1 MALITIYFGARL
13 KLKQKFPPLP
23 ADIFLS
29 KFNKGIKKLWECFSP
44 GVFLIWFYLSISL
57 VLAAMAF
64 FVKSVFNEC
73 GNWSYL
79 IILILLLASITI
91 RKFLKEN

>member
-1 MALITIYFGARL
+1 
-13 KLKQKFPPLP
+13 
-23 ADIFLS
+23 
-29 KFNKGIKKLWECFSP
+29 
-44 GVFLIWFYLSISL
+44 
-57 VLAAMAF
+57 MAF